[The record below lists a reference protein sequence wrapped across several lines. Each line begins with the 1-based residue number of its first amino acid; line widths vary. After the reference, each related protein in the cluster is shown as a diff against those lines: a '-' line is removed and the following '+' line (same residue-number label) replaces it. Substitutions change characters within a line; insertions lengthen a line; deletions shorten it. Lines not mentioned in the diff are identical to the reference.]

1 MTIEMPKRGSTPSDM
16 VSWGGHVCLLYETR
30 EEAHLPGRRGH

>member
-16 VSWGGHVCLLYETR
+16 VSWGGHVCLLYETIQINVPR
-30 EEAHLPGRRGH
+30 S